1 MDGADRPT
9 ALLTEATPSPRR
21 PGRLRAALAIGALM
35 LVPAGIGIWS
45 QLAGRT
51 DTNGPTPERLCALLE
66 GGWTP
71 DQLAGGD
78 GWKSWPDSHSMVSRG
93 IDIAEAAD
101 RGGCGD
107 MV

>member
-9 ALLTEATPSPRR
+9 TLLDEATPAKQPRH
-21 PGRLRAALAIGALM
+21 LRVALAIGALM
-35 LVPAGIGIWS
+35 LVPVGIGIWS
-45 QLAGRT
+45 QSAGST

-78 GWKSWPDSHSMVSRG
+78 SWKSWPDSRSMVSRG
-93 IDIAEAAD
+93 IDIAEAAGK
-101 RGGCGD
+101 GGCGD